1 MHKPKGGRG
10 KRVPYSSVT
19 VRVPE
24 ELKAQVEE
32 LVEAYR
38 LFILEG
44 IKADQEDSLL
54 PIDQA
59 KALAQEL
66 LKGRSTRKD
75 LAAKLI
81 TSIYGE
87 EIKPEDLA

>member
-1 MHKPKGGRG
+1 MTKPKGGRG
-10 KRVPYSSVT
+10 KKAPYSSVT

-24 ELKAQVEE
+24 DIKAKVEE

-44 IKADQEDSLL
+44 IETEEEALL
-54 PIDQA
+54 PFDQA

-66 LKGRSTRKD
+66 LKGRTTRKD
-75 LAAKLI
+75 IAAKLI

-87 EIKPEDLA
+87 EVTGDDLT

>member
-1 MHKPKGGRG
+1 MIKPKGGRG
-10 KRVPYSSVT
+10 KRVPYTSVT

-44 IKADQEDSLL
+44 IETEQEALL

-59 KALAQEL
+59 KALAKEL
-66 LKGRSTRKD
+66 LAGRSTRKD
-75 LAAKLI
+75 MAAKLI

-87 EIKPEDLA
+87 EVKPEDLL

>member
-1 MHKPKGGRG
+1 MNKPKGGRG

-44 IKADQEDSLL
+44 IETDQGLL

-59 KALAQEL
+59 KALAKEL
-66 LKGRSTRKD
+66 LGGRSTRKD
-75 LAAKLI
+75 MAAKLI

-87 EIKPEDLA
+87 EVKPEDLL

>member
-1 MHKPKGGRG
+1 MIKPKGGRG

-44 IKADQEDSLL
+44 IEMEQEALL

-59 KALAQEL
+59 KALAKEL
-66 LKGRSTRKD
+66 LAGRSTRKD
-75 LAAKLI
+75 MAVKLI
-81 TSIYGE
+81 TSIYRE
-87 EIKPEDLA
+87 EVKPEELA